1 MFWLKFISKFIKV
14 LRAGESPG
22 LIAGG
27 FTLGFVVGLTP
38 FWTLQNIVILIIAIL
53 TRVNLSAVF
62 FSIFLFS
69 FVAYLFD
76 PFFHNLGYFLL
87 VQVEV
92 LNGLWTALY
101 NMPIAPFTRFYNT
114 IVAGSFLTAL
124 ILAFPVYVLGKNG
137 IVSYRKTLGPKVENS
152 KFVKAVKGSGL
163 YKWYAKIRDMEWI
176 S

>member
-27 FTLGFVVGLTP
+27 FTMGFVVGLTP
-38 FWTLQNIVILIIAIL
+38 FWTLQNIVILIIVIL
-53 TRVNLSAVF
+53 TKVNLSAAF

-76 PFFHNLGYFLL
+76 PLFHNLGYFLL
-87 VQVEV
+87 AQVEA
-92 LNGLWTALY
+92 LNGLWTTFY
-101 NMPIAPFTRFYNT
+101 NMPIAPLTRFYNT
-114 IVAGSFLTAL
+114 IVAGSLLTA
-124 ILAFPVYVLGKNG
+124 IIMAFPVYFLGKNG

-152 KFVKAVKGSGL
+152 KLVKAVRGTGL
-163 YKWYAKIRDMEWI
+163 YKWYAKLRDMGWT